1 MTVASFDPK
10 TAHYLTK
17 ASPGVPVRVADPPSL
32 NPATVVDAPLPDSS
46 TPRGRPTLRQVAGWA
61 SGIVATLA
69 ALAGLGLFVKRR
81 RCRGRGGRFAA
92 RLARRLDAAEGAAET
107 ARRVTEGLATYLNLT
122 AGRPPGVLTPAEAA
136 QAVEGLTGRPDLA
149 EDARRL
155 VVLCDRARYSEDGAD
170 AEELVAEAKRLF
182 RESTGGK
189 GRAGRGGWR
198 RRGVR

>member
-1 MTVASFDPK
+1 M
-10 TAHYLTK
+10 
-17 ASPGVPVRVADPPSL
+17 
-32 NPATVVDAPLPDSS
+32 
-46 TPRGRPTLRQVAGWA
+46 
-61 SGIVATLA
+61 ATLA

-81 RCRGRGGRFAA
+81 RVRGRGGRFAA

-155 VVLCDRARYSEDGAD
+155 VALCDRARYSEDGAD

-182 RESTGGK
+182 RGLQQEES
-189 GRAGRGGWR
+189 RAGEARRIGGGVGSVEPKRGSR
-198 RRGVR
+198 DRESKGVGRSKTASP